1 MSDVTFSA
9 AELQQLKQKL
19 KPAPEARP
27 CAVVARAPP
36 RDVYGRLAAPAAPEA
51 HPCAVVAHA
60 PPRFDPVAQ
69 RAELLAHLD
78 AEGYAVVAD
87 VFDGDHAALAR
98 ARALQWDFLEGLPG
112 ARARRDDPA
121 TWTDAAGW
129 LPDPGN
135 GIVNG
140 FGFGQSAAQ
149 WALRLRPRVRRAF
162 EAVWGTAD
170 LLVSFDGGNMVRP
183 ARAGAPW
190 APTRGGWWHVDQNAL
205 RAGQRGRCC
214 VQGLVTLT
222 DANAATGGLCVVPRS
237 HRDFAALCA
246 RAPLAR
252 AKGAFVPVDARDPL
266 LARGGVLVCARAG
279 DLILWDSRTAHCN
292 TPALAPAEEAE
303 EEEEEGRAK
312 RDPAVSLQ
320 RQVGYVCMTPARWA
334 TAETLARRRDAFVR
348 GESTSHWPHEFVV
361 AGVGLPDAPD
371 NDPDAISP
379 EQRRLVGYD
388 RPAPGCA
395 VM

>member
-1 MSDVTFSA
+1 MPDLS
-9 AELQQLKQKL
+9 EI
-19 KPAPEARP
+19 
-27 CAVVARAPP
+27 
-36 RDVYGRLAAPAAPEA
+36 
-51 HPCAVVAHA
+51 VVAHA

-69 RAELLAHLD
+69 RAELLAHLE

-87 VFDGDHAALAR
+87 VFDGDDAALSR
-98 ARALQWDFLEGLPG
+98 AVGLQWDFLEGLPR

-121 TWTDAAGW
+121 TWTDDGW
-129 LPDPGN
+129 IPDPDN
-135 GIVNG
+135 GIVHG

-183 ARAGAPW
+183 AGAGAPW

-246 RAPLAR
+246 RA
-252 AKGAFVPVDARDPL
+252 L

-361 AGVGLPDAPD
+361 AGVGLPDAPP
-371 NDPDAISP
+371 NDPGAISA
-379 EQRRLVGYD
+379 EQRQLIGFRSQG
-388 RPAPGCA
+388 PGRVWSRWGCCLRDD
-395 VM
+395 